1 VGRDRQG
8 AVISRCI
15 GWRSG
20 QAPEVTILRKFGVA
34 IFPDEKT
41 ASNGSRALKELGEG
55 GDVTVYASVVIFKDS
70 DGKISVL
77 DHSDKGS
84 HATAI
89 AALIGGLAGLPAG
102 PLAVAMGAAGGA
114 LIGVSAELTDRGV
127 DARFVTKISHE
138 LAPGKAAIIAD
149 LEDDGWPLFDAR
161 MKEFGGAVIC
171 PD

>member
-1 VGRDRQG
+1 M
-8 AVISRCI
+8 
-15 GWRSG
+15 
-20 QAPEVTILRKFGVA
+20 RKFGVA
-34 IFPDEKT
+34 VFPDERA
-41 ASNGSRALKELGEG
+41 ASNGSRALKELIEHGT
-55 GDVTVYASVVIFKDS
+55 TVDASVVVVKHANGS
-70 DGKISVL
+70 ISVL
-77 DHSDKGS
+77 DRSGRES

-89 AALIGGLAGLPAG
+89 AAMIGGLAGLPAG

-149 LEDDGWPLFDAR
+149 LEDDSWPLFDVR

>member
-1 VGRDRQG
+1 MGRDRQG

-41 ASNGSRALKELGEG
+41 ASNGSRALKELGESG
-55 GDVTVYASVVIFKDS
+55 ATVYASVIIVKHS
-70 DGKISVL
+70 NGNISVL
-77 DHSDKGS
+77 DRSGKGS

-102 PLAVAMGAAGGA
+102 PLAVAMGVAGGA
-114 LIGVSAELTDRGV
+114 LIGLSAELTDRGV
-127 DARFVTKISHE
+127 DARFLTKISHK
-138 LAPGKAAIIAD
+138 LAPDKAAVVAD
-149 LEDDGWPLFDAR
+149 LEDDGLPSFDAR
-161 MKEFGGAVIC
+161 MKEFGGTIIFQ
-171 PD
+171 D